1 MKATVEYRLSIITQE
16 IDLEYYG
23 HDESKSWNDLTESEQ
38 HEIEDSLR
46 EENIVVVS
54 IDGIEE

>member
-1 MKATVEYRLSIITQE
+1 MKASVKFSMDRITDE

-46 EENIVVVS
+46 EQNIILVS
-54 IDGIEE
+54 ITGIN

>member
-1 MKATVEYRLSIITQE
+1 MKANVNYSMSIISQE

-23 HDESKSWNDLTESEQ
+23 YDEDRPWDDLTESEQ

-46 EENIVVVS
+46 EENIIVVS
-54 IDGIEE
+54 ITGISD